1 MSSVPSRTP
10 SQLVPPCVV
19 ETDMEEAQ
27 MLPIPFPKRAGAP
40 VCPGAQLCP
49 LCCPFL
55 GTLRSDATTSPQ
67 SKACRQEPLQ
77 DTAIESKEKG
87 RDASGTRFHTQTS
100 AKATF
105 TFAYLAFGC
114 RLSVTALNHSSSF
127 GVSSKRKAS
136 LLRSSSWKLC

>member
-27 MLPIPFPKRAGAP
+27 MLPSPFPKRAGAP
-40 VCPGAQLCP
+40 VCLGAQLCP
-49 LCCPFL
+49 LCCPLL

-67 SKACRQEPLQ
+67 SKACRREPLQ

-87 RDASGTRFHTQTS
+87 KERRVERDSTPKPPQKPHLPLHIWPLDADYQ
-100 AKATF
+100 
-105 TFAYLAFGC
+105 LQ
-114 RLSVTALNHSSSF
+114 L
-127 GVSSKRKAS
+127 
-136 LLRSSSWKLC
+136 